1 MRARALVIISLI
13 LIIAGIYLSF
23 LATESQYIS
32 LVSYGQGNC
41 AVPPSNWQ
49 SQYWSVMNKGPP
61 VATVILNGSK
71 TLILRQVENVSLNS
85 TSFYVYVIHGYV
97 EELAPLSLPGI
108 LLVFV
113 GSAMGFRGTVLLV
126 QERAIGD
133 LASSRGTGSL
143 SGYVIKRFLSFLVS
157 ILIISVIT
165 AVLEMLHGE
174 NLFRVILELLT
185 FNFGVSRHYGLD
197 VDSLLISAL
206 PYTSLLSGISFSLS
220 IYLGSFM
227 AVRSV
232 AQEGLLTKIVRR
244 WKYIGNAL
252 ASWIIALS
260 LIYAFHLKV
269 ESGVNMV
276 FPVIALFFPFIG
288 TYANRLILPYGVNDA
303 FKAKGLSRAVL
314 VYRHMLGSASVVALS
329 TISAAFVDMLVAE
342 FLVESIFYWPG
353 LGFLLREGAVYGDFK
368 VVEGVLIFYSTIVLL
383 SGLVGDI
390 FYGYVDPRVR
400 R

>member
-1 MRARALVIISLI
+1 MRARSLVIISLM
-13 LIIAGIYLSF
+13 LIVAGIYLSF
-23 LATESQYIS
+23 LATQSQRVS
-32 LVSYGQGNC
+32 LVSYGEGDC
-41 AVPPSNWQ
+41 ALPPSDWQ
-49 SQYWSVMNKGPP
+49 DQYWAVMSKGPP
-61 VATVILNGSK
+61 TATVILSGSK
-71 TLILRQVENVSLNS
+71 TIVLKQVENISLNS
-85 TSFYVYVIHGYV
+85 SSFYVYVIHGYV

-133 LASSRGTGSL
+133 LANSRGAGSL
-143 SGYVIKRFLSFLVS
+143 SAYVIKRFLSFLIS
-157 ILIISVIT
+157 ILIISIIT
-165 AVLEMLHGE
+165 AILEILHGE
-174 NLFRVILELLT
+174 NLFKVILELLT
-185 FNFGVSRHYGLD
+185 FNFGLSRHYGLS
-197 VDSLLISAL
+197 VDSLLVSAL
-206 PYTSLLSGISFSLS
+206 PYTSILSGISFSLS

-227 AVRSV
+227 AVRSI
-232 AQEGLLTKIVRR
+232 AQEGLVAKVVRR

-260 LIYAFHLKV
+260 LIYAFHLRV
-269 ESGVNMV
+269 ENGVNII

-288 TYANRLILPYGVNDA
+288 TYANRLVLPYGVNDPL
-303 FKAKGLSRAVL
+303 KAKGLSKTIL

-353 LGFLLREGAVYGDFK
+353 LGFLLRVGAVYGDFK